1 MHRWEPLLVRGAA
14 ASMGA
19 FGAWTTEHLVDAFGN
34 LTVRTERAKEDRRA
48 GSQKGGMA
56 LSELLRR
63 AEAGDDVY
71 AISNVP
77 HPMAADLQVPPFLLC
92 GRPGAELDAG
102 CADEGPWACAED
114 GCPEPQVSCA
124 LLAREDMCDCLL
136 YTSPSPRDATLSR
149 MPSSA

>member
-1 MHRWEPLLVRGAA
+1 MRGAA

-63 AEAGDDVY
+63 VARSRFGAPAIASLHGNEWSGFLALRAPDESKPQLFTLIADAPYQPAGRGNFGQ
-71 AISNVP
+71 AIG
-77 HPMAADLQVPPFLLC
+77 ADSASLVH
-92 GRPGAELDAG
+92 
-102 CADEGPWACAED
+102 
-114 GCPEPQVSCA
+114 
-124 LLAREDMCDCLL
+124 
-136 YTSPSPRDATLSR
+136 ATR
-149 MPSSA
+149 QWIRRNA